1 MGGNNKINQQNKC
14 VLKQVQTALTNDKNK
29 TLDLK
34 LLIFIM
40 TFLIGILTPPRWAWM
55 VTKLSL
61 NKISFIGIYANDLV
75 KFLVF
80 VWIFICKI
88 FLKNFPVLC

>member
-40 TFLIGILTPPRWAWM
+40 TFLIGILTPPR
-55 VTKLSL
+55 
-61 NKISFIGIYANDLV
+61 
-75 KFLVF
+75 
-80 VWIFICKI
+80 
-88 FLKNFPVLC
+88 